1 MPKNRMKLK
10 NKGDFRFLST
20 LFRFTHHSYSIF
32 VHFSPDDAVRF
43 NPLLFDDWRIAVRFS
58 VIYAVKFFDDMT
70 DTQFLAEQM
79 RLNALE
85 STRVLE
91 KQRRAIQDHVRFRG
105 ALVQDRARYKTIFK
119 NFLNNQ
125 YYLKLTPDTHIAP
138 RVIEWHFG

>member
-58 VIYAVKFFDDMT
+58 VIYAPRGIEMA
-70 DTQFLAEQM
+70 FLRKGAKSSDNPNNIK
-79 RLNALE
+79 NAKAPG
-85 STRVLE
+85 TRIL
-91 KQRRAIQDHVRFRG
+91 
-105 ALVQDRARYKTIFK
+105 
-119 NFLNNQ
+119 
-125 YYLKLTPDTHIAP
+125 
-138 RVIEWHFG
+138 

>member
-58 VIYAVKFFDDMT
+58 VIYASTGSFGGIVDFDT
-70 DTQFLAEQM
+70 DQ
-79 RLNALE
+79 
-85 STRVLE
+85 E
-91 KQRRAIQDHVRFRG
+91 K
-105 ALVQDRARYKTIFK
+105 
-119 NFLNNQ
+119 
-125 YYLKLTPDTHIAP
+125 
-138 RVIEWHFG
+138 